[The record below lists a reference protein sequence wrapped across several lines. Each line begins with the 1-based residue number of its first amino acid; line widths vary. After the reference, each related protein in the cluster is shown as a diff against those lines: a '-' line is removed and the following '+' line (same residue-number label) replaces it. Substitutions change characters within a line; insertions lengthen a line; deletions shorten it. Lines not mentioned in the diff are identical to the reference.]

1 MAGGRWVDSL
11 GAWLLVVLGG
21 LLLLTGTLSLFGALV
36 DRAWGE
42 AAVSPRSCCSSPS
55 ARCAAARQLRRG
67 RRRGAAPRTTASRGG
82 RPASRAGCRGPG
94 GPRR

>member
-1 MAGGRWVDSL
+1 MAAGRWVDSL

-42 AAVSPRSCCSSPS
+42 AAVTAGLLLLICLGTLRG
-55 ARCAAARQLRRG
+55 ARQLRRG
-67 RRRGAAPRTTASRGG
+67 RPPRT
-82 RPASRAGCRGPG
+82 RAEDDR
-94 GPRR
+94 

>member
-21 LLLLTGTLSLFGALV
+21 LLLLTGTVGLFGALV

-42 AAVSPRSCCSSPS
+42 AAVTAGLLLIISLGTWRGV
-55 ARCAAARQLRRG
+55 RQLRRG
-67 RRRGAAPRTTASRGG
+67 HPPR
-82 RPASRAGCRGPG
+82 SRAEDDR
-94 GPRR
+94 